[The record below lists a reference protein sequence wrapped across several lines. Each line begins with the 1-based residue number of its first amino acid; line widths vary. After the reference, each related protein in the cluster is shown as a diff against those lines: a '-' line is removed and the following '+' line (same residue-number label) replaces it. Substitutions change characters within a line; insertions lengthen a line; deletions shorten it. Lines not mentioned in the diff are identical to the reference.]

1 MEDRKPPAPVG
12 PAIAQDRLD
21 EQRSSDAAAEHVLG
35 SARPEAGPCP
45 HASNRPAFVGEAE
58 AYALLARAG
67 LCPPRHAIV
76 GGPLPFESG
85 QPVVLKGL
93 GDALWHKSEIGAV
106 EFLSFGTTAVITAA
120 VAMRRRVEAAGHRWL
135 DALVCER
142 IAIARMPGLPTE
154 GFVSLTRGEAGW
166 VVLCGFGGLQA
177 DALAALAPP
186 LRWPLTLTPPHEALA
201 QLQSHPLGRIWLG
214 RWRGTTAL
222 TTERRLAD
230 FLDALWRLAAL
241 TEAEGLGLL
250 ELNPVVLD
258 ETGLPRPLDAV
269 GLRAP
274 VTPGRVAASTD
285 FLTAMRAPR
294 RVALAGVSEQSGGV
308 GRTILE
314 NLRRCPSL
322 AGGLTLI
329 KPGRTELL
337 GLPCLPDIAALRDNP
352 VDLLLLALPAAV
364 AAQTLTALI
373 AQGGGATVVGLV
385 AGGIGDGADTTGLGR
400 QLAQL
405 LRETR
410 SAGRWT
416 PAVLGPNFLGHW
428 VPATQLDTSF
438 IPAEKLTPPAP
449 TGDGLALL
457 SQSGAFL
464 LSRRSRAPHLR
475 FGLGVALGN
484 QMDLALPDFLNAI
497 ANASEIADRS
507 SEIEIRKSSNS
518 DLRSPNSR
526 REAPCTAVAAYVEGF
541 GPGHLLETARAAVNL
556 RERGVPVLMHRA
568 GRTTAGQLAAASH
581 TGAMAGDCDLERALL
596 ERAGVKF
603 APSIAAFDAAL
614 EWLGVWPKLPSG
626 SVALVTN
633 AGFESVNGS
642 DLLAAAGLTAAT
654 LDPAAREALTD
665 ALTRHQ
671 LSGLVTPQL
680 PLDLTPMAGEDAFLS
695 AADIVLG
702 AGGVLV
708 VGLVPFTKRLSTGTT
723 EAAPFAAALAGLR
736 DQHGKPIAVVVDAG
750 ADYDSYRQAFRAAG
764 LPVFDRVETALLGLR
779 TLMPSESIG

>member
-1 MEDRKPPAPVG
+1 
-12 PAIAQDRLD
+12 
-21 EQRSSDAAAEHVLG
+21 
-35 SARPEAGPCP
+35 
-45 HASNRPAFVGEAE
+45 
-58 AYALLARAG
+58 
-67 LCPPRHAIV
+67 V

-120 VAMRRRVEAAGHRWL
+120 AAMRRRVEAAGHRWL

-142 IAIARMPGLPTE
+142 VAIARTPGLPTE

-186 LRWPLTLTPPHEALA
+186 LRWPLTLTQPHEALA
-201 QLQSHPLGRIWLG
+201 QFQAHPLGRIWLG
-214 RWRGTTAL
+214 EWRGTTAL
-222 TTERRLAD
+222 TTERRLAE

-241 TEAEGLGLL
+241 AEAEGLNLL

-258 ETGLPRPLDAV
+258 ESGLLRPLDAV

-274 VTPGRVAASTD
+274 ATPVRVAASTD
-285 FLTAMRAPR
+285 FLSALRSPR

-322 AGGLTLI
+322 EGGLTLI

-337 GLPCLPDIAALRDNP
+337 GLPCLPDIAALRANP
-352 VDLLLLALPAAV
+352 VDLLLLALPAPV

-400 QLAQL
+400 QLSQL

-410 SAGRWT
+410 TAGRWT

-428 VPATQLDTSF
+428 VPAVQLDTSF
-438 IPAEKLTPPAP
+438 IPAEKLAPPA
-449 TGDGLALL
+449 TNGGGLVLL

-464 LSRRSRAPHLR
+464 LSRRSRAPQLR

-484 QMDLALPDFLNAI
+484 QMDLALPDFLHAI
-497 ANASEIADRS
+497 DDISEIGERS
-507 SEIEIRKSSNS
+507 SQFEIARSSNC

-526 REAPCTAVAAYVEGF
+526 REAPCTAVAVYVEGF
-541 GPGHLLETARAAVNL
+541 GPGHLLATARAAVNL

-568 GRTTAGQLAAASH
+568 GRTTAGQVAAASH

-596 ERAGVKF
+596 ERAGVRF

-614 EWLGVWPKLPSG
+614 EWLGVWPKLPCG
-626 SVALVTN
+626 PVALVTN

-642 DLLAAAGLTAAT
+642 DLLAASGLTAAT
-654 LDPAAREALTD
+654 LDPAAREALVA
-665 ALTRHQ
+665 ALTRQQ
-671 LSGLVTPQL
+671 LAGLVAAQL

-695 AADIVLG
+695 AADIALG
-702 AGGVLV
+702 AAGVLV
-708 VGLVPFTKRLSTGTT
+708 VGLVPFTKRLNTGAA
-723 EAAPFAAALAGLR
+723 EAVPFATALAKLR
-736 DQHGKPIAVVVDAG
+736 DRHGKPIAVVVDAG
-750 ADYDSYRQAFRAAG
+750 ADYESYRQAFRAVG

-779 TLMPSESIG
+779 TLMRTESIG